1 MEAIKK
7 QETINVNKNIAVID
21 VETNYD
27 NEVFSVGVVIA
38 DSADFQWFDKEYW
51 IIENN
56 LKVGGMYARNIW
68 APLPLEFRE
77 EINVVKT
84 RQEMIAQLIHFLKSY
99 EVKNWFSYTKFDFRH
114 LPELHKS
121 FEHND
126 ISIFAKSKQF
136 NKHIPLNAELTK
148 NGDLKSG
155 WNAQNI
161 YRMLTKDQSY
171 IETHNA
177 LLDAM
182 DELRIMELLG
192 LDIETFL
199 NPDINKEKTTSP
211 KRINLAKSSLN
222 KKSTLKSAKSA
233 KSGKATKSAKST
245 KTTKTTKSAKSGT
258 TVKRTKTTKSK
269 NLILN

>member
-7 QETINVNKNIAVID
+7 QKITNVNKNIAVID

-38 DSADFQWFDKEYW
+38 NSSNFQSIDKQYW

-56 LKVGGMYARNIW
+56 LKAGGKYVHNVWI
-68 APLPLEFRE
+68 PLPFEFKE

-84 RQEMIAQLIHFLKSY
+84 RQEMIAQLIHFLKFY
-99 EVKNWFSYTKFDFRH
+99 KVKNWFSYTKFDFRH

-136 NKHIPLNAELTK
+136 NKHIPLNAETSK
-148 NGDLKSG
+148 NGDLKRG
-155 WNAQNI
+155 WNAENI
-161 YRMLTKDQSY
+161 YRMVTKNENY
-171 IETHNA
+171 LETHNA
-177 LLDAM
+177 LLDAI
-182 DELRIMELLG
+182 DELRIMELLN

-199 NPDINKEKTTSP
+199 NPNKNKEKTTSP
-211 KRINLAKSSLN
+211 KK
-222 KKSTLKSAKSA
+222 
-233 KSGKATKSAKST
+233 
-245 KTTKTTKSAKSGT
+245 
-258 TVKRTKTTKSK
+258 
-269 NLILN
+269 LIC